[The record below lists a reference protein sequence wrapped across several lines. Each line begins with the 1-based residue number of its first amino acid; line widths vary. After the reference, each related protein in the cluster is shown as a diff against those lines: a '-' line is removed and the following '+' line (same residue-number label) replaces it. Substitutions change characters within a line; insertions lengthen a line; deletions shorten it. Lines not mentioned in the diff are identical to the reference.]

1 MDPLIERRVGGRAL
15 VCRAQP
21 ADVRRPVARQLAQ
34 LLDEAGVEGE
44 GGVDPAERVDGLG
57 LDAGARVE
65 DAVDGV
71 AEVLLGG
78 GEHGER
84 GQQQHGHLGLEDRLH
99 TTLALQ
105 HAHCALCICLHPACG
120 SGSGK
125 VAVSATPNFE
135 VCDM

>member
-1 MDPLIERRVGGRAL
+1 MPGRVLSCDDAPSTRQHAS
-15 VCRAQP
+15 A
-21 ADVRRPVARQLAQ
+21 VRRLRAEVHD
-34 LLDEAGVEGE
+34 LLLLVGHLPPE

-84 GQQQHGHLGLEDRLH
+84 GQQQHRHLGLEDRLH

-105 HAHCALCICLHPACG
+105 HAHCALCILRAA
-120 SGSGK
+120 
-125 VAVSATPNFE
+125 VAVARWQ
-135 VCDM
+135 

>member
-1 MDPLIERRVGGRAL
+1 MDPLIERRVGGRGL
-15 VCRAQP
+15 VCRAEP

-84 GQQQHGHLGLEDRLH
+84 GQQQHRHLGLEDGLH
-99 TTLALQ
+99 TAPSLPHSHGAL
-105 HAHCALCICLHPACG
+105 LRPACG
-120 SGSGK
+120 SGRWHSK
-125 VAVSATPNFE
+125 L
-135 VCDM
+135 